1 MRLLAFQREGTRRL
15 GVRRGESIVDLQA
28 LEGRWPSELE
38 QLLAGGTDALRSLDT
53 ALARAPREACV
64 PLHEVRPLRPIANPP
79 KILCLGLNY
88 ASHVA
93 ESISKQRPSH
103 PMLFLRATSSL
114 VGPGE
119 PIVRPGCSEQLD
131 FEGELVAVIGCRA
144 RHVSPADALSIVA
157 GYSIFNDGSI
167 RNYQRLTTQ
176 WTLGKNFDNTGAFG
190 PEFVTADEL
199 PAGAAGLK
207 LETRLNGQVM
217 QSANTTDM
225 LFGVAETIALLSEA
239 MTLEVGDLLVMGTPA
254 GVGAAREPPVWMKP
268 GDVCEVEI
276 EGIGTLRNPIVA
288 EGVTRT

>member
-1 MRLLAFQREGTRRL
+1 MRFVAFQGAGTRRL
-15 GVRRGESIVDLQA
+15 GVRRGDLIVDLQA
-28 LEGRWPSELE
+28 LDRRWPADLV
-38 QLLAGGTDALRSLDT
+38 QLLAGGPEALRTLDS
-53 ALARAPREACV
+53 ALAQAPRTACLE
-64 PLHEVRPLRPIANPP
+64 PRGLEVLRPIATPP

-93 ESISKQRPSH
+93 ESISKQRPSY

-114 VGPGE
+114 VDPDK
-119 PIVRPGCSEQLD
+119 PIVRPRCSEQLD
-131 FEGELVAVIGCRA
+131 FEGELVAVIGRRA
-144 RHVSPADALSIVA
+144 RDVSPADALSIVS

-176 WTLGKNFDNTGAFG
+176 WTLGKNFDGTGAFG

-199 PAGAAGLK
+199 PPGAAGLK

-217 QSANTTDM
+217 QSADTADM
-225 LFGVAETIALLSEA
+225 LFGVAETIALLSQV

-276 EGIGTLRNPIVA
+276 EGIGTLRNPIA
-288 EGVTRT
+288 AAAG